1 MKRKIAKYL
10 GSLLLIILL
19 TSISAVSFGQ
29 YVHFVESGQIEFEK
43 KVNMFAKLKNRVKDN
58 NAFMQKIYD
67 EYRRT
72 QPQFNTSK
80 AILNFSKD
88 KSVYEFSGEDKPAT
102 GFFASDPWLMVKNT
116 IYRDFNTD
124 SVTTVKKVY
133 DEDYVVKDKKQDVL
147 WKITNE
153 SREIAGYQCKRA
165 NGLILDSI
173 YVVAFFAEEI
183 LPSGGPESFS
193 GLPGMI
199 LGLALPHENVTWFAT
214 KVELNNQPPNSAV
227 KMPRR
232 AKQVSRKEL
241 EADLQKSMKNWGEWG
256 TEAIKAFLL

>member
-1 MKRKIAKYL
+1 MKLKIFKHL
-10 GSLLLIILL
+10 GVTLLLAFMM
-19 TSISAVSFGQ
+19 SISTATFGQ
-29 YVHFVESGQIEFEK
+29 YAHFVESGKIEFEK
-43 KVNMFAKLKNRVKDN
+43 KVNMFAKLKNRVKDD

-80 AILNFSKD
+80 ATLNFSKD
-88 KSVYEFSGEDKPAT
+88 KSVYEFTGEDKPAT
-102 GFFASDPWLMVKNT
+102 GFFASDPWLMVKNSVH
-116 IYRDFNTD
+116 YNFVND
-124 SVTTVKKVY
+124 SITTVKKVY
-133 DEDYVVKDKKQDVL
+133 DENYVVKDKRHEIL

-183 LPSGGPESFS
+183 IPSGGPESFS

-214 KVELNNQPPNSAV
+214 KVELGNQQPSSAV
-227 KMPRR
+227 QIPRR

-241 EADLQKSMKNWGEWG
+241 ESDLQKGMKNWGEWG